1 MKKTIYAIA
10 MMLITSVASFAQAED
25 AKVILQSGANTTI
38 YDGNSLSTAIGAAKK
53 GDIIYLSE
61 GIYSGFTIDKEI
73 LVRGVGEKS
82 YVNGDITIAIPDNP
96 TLTTHII
103 EGVWASGALNITK
116 PATDMIIRSCK
127 FSGDLNV
134 SAALPNG
141 LIDRCF
147 IDGTVILNT
156 YTNTVT
162 IKNSK
167 VRYILGASAS
177 NNQCFFKNC
186 NVWDH
191 KDYYKEE
198 TTAAK
203 FENCILASNDEW
215 HYSEMTRCL
224 MRSNY
229 IKETTITTNCYKENS
244 GGSTFLDETS
254 LEAKYDL
261 ASKDYLGTDGTIIG
275 VYGGTTPFT
284 LDPQVAK
291 VTESSFTVDTTTKK
305 LTVKLKVAAQ

>member
-82 YVNGDITIAIPDNP
+82 YVKGDITIAIPDNP

-116 PATDMIIRSCK
+116 PASDMIIRSCK

-167 VRYILGASAS
+167 VRYNLPDF
-177 NNQCFFKNC
+177 Q
-186 NVWDH
+186 
-191 KDYYKEE
+191 
-198 TTAAK
+198 
-203 FENCILASNDEW
+203 
-215 HYSEMTRCL
+215 
-224 MRSNY
+224 
-229 IKETTITTNCYKENS
+229 
-244 GGSTFLDETS
+244 
-254 LEAKYDL
+254 
-261 ASKDYLGTDGTIIG
+261 
-275 VYGGTTPFT
+275 
-284 LDPQVAK
+284 PQ
-291 VTESSFTVDTTTKK
+291 
-305 LTVKLKVAAQ
+305 

>member
-82 YVNGDITIAIPDNP
+82 YVKGDITIAIPDNP

-191 KDYYKEE
+191 KDYYKRE

-203 FENCILASNDEW
+203 FENC
-215 HYSEMTRCL
+215 
-224 MRSNY
+224 

-244 GGSTFLDETS
+244 HGSTFLDETS

-275 VYGGTTPFT
+275 VYGGTTPLT